1 MREAL
6 IISLVAL
13 LGVTKAFSQI
23 PVTDATQASINQAG
37 WEESL
42 AKAASQI
49 EVLGKSRDILKQSVD
64 LYAKVNTAL
73 QNSRIVIS
81 VIDRQ
86 VKIVKFCSQEFSRTD
101 FSNPKMFAKYS
112 AKLSEILEEG
122 QNIFSMAKMI
132 LTPSVQMTDGERIQM
147 LNDLNKQTK
156 ECYSKLQNSK
166 HRFDTFNSA
175 MRRVKR

>member
-1 MREAL
+1 MRKIL
-6 IISLVAL
+6 IISLVTL
-13 LGVTKAFSQI
+13 LGVTKTFSQI

-112 AKLSEILEEG
+112 AKLSEILEVG
-122 QNIFSMAKMI
+122 ANSFRMAQRI
-132 LTPSVQMTDGERIQM
+132 LAPAGPMTDGDRVQRRT
-147 LNDLNKQTK
+147 DLDTLRKA
-156 ECYSKLQNSK
+156 CYSKLQNSK
-166 HRFDTFNSA
+166 HRFDTLTSA
-175 MRRVKR
+175 MRREKR